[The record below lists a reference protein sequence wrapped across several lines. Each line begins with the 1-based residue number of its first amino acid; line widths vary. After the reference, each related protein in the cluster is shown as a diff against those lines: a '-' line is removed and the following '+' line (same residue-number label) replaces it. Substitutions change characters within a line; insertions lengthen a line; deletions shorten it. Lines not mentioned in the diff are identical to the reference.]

1 MAANWSKIKAEYIRG
16 GTSYRKLAEKYSVPF
31 SALRR
36 RAKSEKWTDLRTQSE
51 HKASTKMINK
61 IASQEAKKAVDLADI
76 AELLARKIQE
86 NIENGTY
93 LISSKDAYYASSAM
107 RNLRELSRE
116 KAVRDCEE
124 QLARI
129 DKLRKEAKAEEE
141 NKEIKVVIADD
152 LKDYSQ

>member
-16 GTSYRKLAEKYSVPF
+16 GTSYRKLAEKYNVSPSV
-31 SALRR
+31 LMRR
-36 RAKSEKWTDLRTQSE
+36 GAQEKWADLRKQNESKTLAKISD
-51 HKASTKMINK
+51 K

-129 DKLRKEAKAEEE
+129 ERLRKEAKAEEE

-152 LKDYSQ
+152 LKDYSE